1 MIHSTDG
8 HCRPFDSQASG
19 TLFGDGAGVV
29 VLRRL
34 EDALAAGDRIYAVIR
49 GSAVNNDGKQKS
61 VLSRLVMR
69 DRRRS
74 FVRPVIW
81 QK

>member
-49 GSAVNNDGKQKS
+49 RARSTMTVNKKIGF
-61 VLSRLVMR
+61 VA
-69 DRRRS
+69 RS
-74 FVRPVIW
+74 
-81 QK
+81 

>member
-1 MIHSTDG
+1 MLLPPS
-8 HCRPFDSQASG
+8 FDSQASG